1 MTATSG
7 RSIAIAAREFWVLT
21 ITKIQFSS
29 AVSEEDASD
38 EIVGPQ
44 DAPFEPLGSMRSTSD
59 HGVAEDRTRRA
70 GPTCISPA
78 TSFSSAARSA
88 ATTRSCTATH
98 PGYARSFG
106 DVGPRRQCFRGKG
119 L

>member
-44 DAPFEPLGSMRSTSD
+44 DAPSEPLD
-59 HGVAEDRTRRA
+59 AE
-70 GPTCISPA
+70 
-78 TSFSSAARSA
+78 
-88 ATTRSCTATH
+88 H
-98 PGYARSFG
+98 E
-106 DVGPRRQCFRGKG
+106 
-119 L
+119 